1 VPVINGGRVVAALAV
16 LLSVML
22 LQTNL
27 HKLAQ
32 NCVNAVDFSI
42 YQQGAVELADG
53 VGWNPYS
60 SVRGVRIFN
69 DHFDPV
75 LLVAAG
81 FLEVVGS
88 APSALIIFEW
98 LWWVALLV
106 GIYCSSDKSSRLFLV
121 SLAFLS
127 RWLWGA
133 FLFPIHPTTWAALPL
148 FWVTWAAI
156 RRRPKTFLISAGLLC
171 LFKESYAF
179 ALIPLTVWVAV
190 AWDRRLGVLT
200 GLVVV
205 LFVGF
210 ELFGRAWWLGPT
222 IGYGSNALTSLLADP
237 WQRLL
242 AIPWWETTKAA
253 APFILAAIAARVKT
267 KSLIPA
273 LLLGL
278 PLLAIQLANG
288 RTGFQYGAQFAGV
301 GFGLLAAQ
309 TEVLWRVKWMWAS
322 LLIGGLTC
330 MGTFTSIVRLH
341 AGHDS
346 RCRPDHLRT
355 EETARVRG
363 LLSGFPRGTV
373 IAATGGVIPHLVRPS
388 FDIRHLGGF
397 SPRVDEATVLVLE
410 LGGGSDTYPLDES
423 GTAQLRSRCLV
434 FARHVH
440 LDTPRFFLAEGD
452 FARCL

>member
-1 VPVINGGRVVAALAV
+1 MRAINLGRVVAALAV
-16 LLSVML
+16 VLSLVL

-27 HKLAQ
+27 LKLAH

-42 YQQGAVELADG
+42 YQQAAVELASG
-53 VGWNPYS
+53 PSWNPYS
-60 SVRGVRIFN
+60 SVRGVKIFN

-81 FLEVVGS
+81 LLKVVGTS
-88 APSALIIFEW
+88 PEALIIFEW
-98 LWWVALLV
+98 LWWLALLV
-106 GIYCSSDKSSRLFLV
+106 SLYCSSDKNSRLFLV
-121 SLAFLS
+121 GLALVS

-156 RRRPKTFLISAGLLC
+156 RRRPRLFLISAALLC
-171 LFKESYAF
+171 VFKESYAF
-179 ALIPLTVWVAV
+179 ALIPLAVWVAW
-190 AWDRRLGVLT
+190 AWDRRVGVLT
-200 GLVVV
+200 GSLVA
-205 LFVGF
+205 LFVAF

-222 IGYGSNALTSLLADP
+222 IGYGSNALTSLLAAP

-253 APFILAAIAARVKT
+253 APFILAAIAARVSA
-267 KSLIPA
+267 KSLLPA

-288 RTGFQYGAQFAGV
+288 RTGFQYGAQFAAV
-301 GFGLLAAQ
+301 GLGLLAAQ
-309 TEVLWRVKWMWAS
+309 AEVVWRVKWKWAA
-322 LLIGGLTC
+322 LLVGALTC
-330 MGTFTSIVRLH
+330 MGTFTAIVRLH

-346 RCRPDHLRT
+346 RCRPDRLRT
-355 EETARVRG
+355 EETVRVQG
-363 LLSGFPRGTV
+363 LLWGLPRGAV
-373 IAATGGVIPHLVRPS
+373 VAASGGVIPHLVRPGL
-388 FDIRHLGGF
+388 DLRHLGGF
-397 SPRVDEATVLVLE
+397 SPRLDEAA
-410 LGGGSDTYPLDES
+410 
-423 GTAQLRSRCLV
+423 TARLRLRCLT

-440 LDTPRFFLAEGD
+440 LDTPRFFFAEGD